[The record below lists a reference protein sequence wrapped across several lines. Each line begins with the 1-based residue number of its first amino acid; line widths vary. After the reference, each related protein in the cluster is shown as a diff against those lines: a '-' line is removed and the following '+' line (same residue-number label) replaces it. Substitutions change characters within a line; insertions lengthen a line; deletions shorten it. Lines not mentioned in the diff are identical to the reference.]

1 MCASWAFAH
10 NTGIYC
16 RRASCENVQ
25 NQGKMMWSTT
35 FLKNSK
41 NTCLLVFKTK
51 KLAMNIY
58 ITYRTFKPIS
68 ATNIKKQSVHSQ
80 LMLLLCAQTPEAID
94 RELTLRWHHLSHTP
108 DHTHV
113 VITPAT
119 AELSVRRNN
128 GQLQTRHETPTV
140 TLITESKEQLTSK
153 VVVFFTDSLAAPL
166 LGLE

>member
-1 MCASWAFAH
+1 MFA
-10 NTGIYC
+10 TF
-16 RRASCENVQ
+16 Q
-25 NQGKMMWSTT
+25 NQKIG
-35 FLKNSK
+35 ND
-41 NTCLLVFKTK
+41 
-51 KLAMNIY
+51 Y
-58 ITYRTFKPIS
+58 ITYRTVKPIS

-80 LMLLLCAQTPEAID
+80 LMLILCAHTPEAID

-140 TLITESKEQLTSK
+140 SIG
-153 VVVFFTDSLAAPL
+153 TDSNNN
-166 LGLE
+166 